1 MPPLVPVRAPLDA
14 RPRPVA
20 PTGAGG
26 GPDARAEVAAR
37 ALAPCLRPA
46 DRAAFARAVRGSNQA
61 ASAARAWIARA
72 PAETLLAGHPR
83 AASVR
88 ARPGMLRAFVTGLKL
103 GAPLFVAYGL
113 LFHFSVVR
121 GSSMSPG
128 IHDGDR
134 ILIDQLRYVLSDV
147 RRGDVVVLQYPLDPT
162 LDYIKRVIG
171 LPGDRVRIAGG
182 RVWLNE
188 APLDEPY
195 VAEPDL
201 GDELELVVA
210 EGHYFV
216 LGDNRPHSSDSR
228 EFGLVPR
235 EFLRG
240 CADVRLWPPQRA
252 GLID

>member
-1 MPPLVPVRAPLDA
+1 MPPLVPVRAPLGD
-14 RPRPVA
+14 
-20 PTGAGG
+20 
-26 GPDARAEVAAR
+26 
-37 ALAPCLRPA
+37 RPA
-46 DRAAFARAVRGSNQA
+46 PGLPPRGSNRA
-61 ASAARAWIARA
+61 ASAAHAWIARA
-72 PAETLLAGHPR
+72 PAEALLAGHPR
-83 AASVR
+83 AACAPER
-88 ARPGMLRAFVTGLKL
+88 GKLRAFVIGLKL

-171 LPGDRVRIAGG
+171 LPGDRVRIAAG
-182 RVWLNE
+182 RVWVNE
-188 APLDEPY
+188 ALLDEPY
-195 VAEPDL
+195 VAEPDPA
-201 GDELELVVA
+201 DDLELVVA
-210 EGHYFV
+210 DGHYFV